1 LIDFSSLHA
10 AAHSACAHQHYPQS
24 ALFMVATP
32 IGNLADISLRAIH
45 LLGLVDAIAC
55 EDTRHTGSLLKS
67 LGLEKPL
74 ISLHQHNEL
83 EASQQVLSRLAQ
95 GQRVAYV
102 SDAGTPGVSDPG
114 ARLVEVARQADY
126 VCVPIPGASSLTAL
140 MSVAGQGGDDP
151 RFVFHGFLPAKGQ
164 ARHQAVQHMA
174 ADKRAHLVLESPHRI
189 AALADD
195 LGVLGMRELTI
206 GRELTK
212 QFESVVRMPASQWAE
227 WLKGDANRSRGEF
240 VVYVHPMAETAEEG
254 LSADTESTLR
264 ALLAELPT
272 KTAVKLCADITGHAR
287 NALYE
292 RALAIKAESGQ

>member
-1 LIDFSSLHA
+1 
-10 AAHSACAHQHYPQS
+10 
-24 ALFMVATP
+24 
-32 IGNLADISLRAIH
+32 
-45 LLGLVDAIAC
+45 
-55 EDTRHTGSLLKS
+55 
-67 LGLEKPL
+67 
-74 ISLHQHNEL
+74 
-83 EASQQVLSRLAQ
+83 
-95 GQRVAYV
+95 
-102 SDAGTPGVSDPG
+102 
-114 ARLVEVARQADY
+114 
-126 VCVPIPGASSLTAL
+126 

-164 ARHQAVQHMA
+164 ARQQAVQHMA

-240 VVYVHPMAETAEEG
+240 VVYVHPAPETAEEG

-272 KTAVKLCADITGHAR
+272 KTAVKLCADISGHAR